1 MQEENFLPYGHGGAF
16 TKMLLTIT
24 KEDVQ
29 GTHLAI
35 PANMNAET
43 YSLSILSSITLIACM
58 RIVDG
63 SSSQHC
69 G

>member
-35 PANMNAET
+35 PANMNA
-43 YSLSILSSITLIACM
+43 
-58 RIVDG
+58 
-63 SSSQHC
+63 
-69 G
+69 